1 MHWPLLILESEVNNH
16 INNDV
21 NHNIN
26 FEVFYCNVLW
36 FTCKYLLVHVAST
49 SPYRAEMDV
58 QESSLKFGLMLEAYL
73 RGSVNHIPELRQ
85 QMDGIGKMRSI
96 SELLHSKGLKDRV
109 RGGRIER
116 ERGREGGIEGGREIQ
131 IQHIKKL
138 LSIVLPI
145 LFNIFSLVWALI
157 HFLFS

>member
-21 NHNIN
+21 NHNSTAMYYGLHAN
-26 FEVFYCNVLW
+26 NCFF
-36 FTCKYLLVHVAST
+36 HVAST

-116 ERGREGGIEGGREIQ
+116 ERGRD
-131 IQHIKKL
+131 
-138 LSIVLPI
+138 
-145 LFNIFSLVWALI
+145 
-157 HFLFS
+157 